1 MGKNDSIAVFVA
13 THVSFCVPDN
23 PVYVPLHVGRE
34 GKDDLGYIGDNIG
47 ENISQL
53 NSLFGELTGLYWI
66 WQNIADIEF
75 LGLCHYRRYFLD
87 DHARIMRRGDYLQ
100 LLAQYDV
107 ILPRHLE
114 CTDNYFSHYGRAHNE
129 EDLKAVGRAIERV
142 YPEYMDAFWKAMD
155 GRIFYSG
162 NLMVTSQKIFKEY
175 ARWLF
180 SILFEASEEID
191 VSEYDDYHKRV
202 YGFLSEQML
211 YVYIMANQLS
221 FCEVPVGISEEK
233 AETRELIEELSN
245 LIGQRNLQQA
255 KAVFDLKIKK
265 RPDVL
270 LPGSDINDELRMLY
284 QIIHLCLLEE
294 EKGEASLLNY
304 STDEK
309 ELAMHYKR
317 ILNIL
322 KGKACGKNEKEDED
336 YLISH
341 RVSDIVLNEIIR
353 CTPALHGKDVET

>member
-1 MGKNDSIAVFVA
+1 MEKNDSIAVFVA
-13 THVSFCVPDN
+13 AHVPFRVPDD

-34 GKDDLGYIGDNIG
+34 GKADLGYIGDNIG

-66 WQNIADIEF
+66 WQNITDVEY

-87 DHARIMRRGDYLQ
+87 DNAKIMKRENYLQ

-107 ILPRHLE
+107 ILSQHLE
-114 CTDNYFSHYGRAHNE
+114 CTDNYFDHYGRAHNG
-129 EDLKAVGRAIERV
+129 EDLKAVGRAIERI

-162 NLMVTSQKIFKEY
+162 NLMATSQKIFKEY
-175 ARWLF
+175 AKWLF
-180 SILFEASEEID
+180 TVLFEASEEID
-191 VSEYDDYHKRV
+191 VSSYDDYHKRV

-211 YVYIMANQLS
+211 YVYVMANQLS

-233 AETRELIEELSN
+233 AETRELIDELSV
-245 LIGQRNLQQA
+245 LIGQRNIQQA

-265 RPDVL
+265 RPDIL

-284 QIIHLCLLEE
+284 QILHLCLLEE
-294 EKGEASLLNY
+294 EKGETSLLDY
-304 STDEK
+304 SVDEK
-309 ELAMHYKR
+309 ELIIHYKR
-317 ILNIL
+317 ILEIL
-322 KGKACGKNEKEDED
+322 RNRACGKAEKKDRD
-336 YLISH
+336 YLNSH
-341 RVSDIVLNEIIR
+341 RVSDVVLNEIIR
-353 CTPALHGKDVET
+353 CTSALHRKQQ